1 MLFAAK
7 LSIVDTKLFLFCF
20 LFSQYRQGSK
30 RKSRPVSVKTFED
43 VPLVTTVKVVQEVSC
58 LYVCMLVVWSV
69 VCMSF
74 PSVDV
79 FFHFFFLFNPFPFN
93 SFLIPL
99 QENQTDSGMVLASEE
114 LKTLEESDKQVK
126 IPFR

>member
-1 MLFAAK
+1 MDSGHK
-7 LSIVDTKLFLFCF
+7 TFLFCF

-43 VPLVTTVKVVQEVSC
+43 VPLVTAVKVVQEVS
-58 LYVCMLVVWSV
+58 LSV

-79 FFHFFFLFNPFPFN
+79 FFHVCLFFNPLPFN
-93 SFLIPL
+93 AFLITL